1 MIGQATPMP
10 ALRRGTILVVEDEP
24 QVRAML
30 AALLSRAGHTVGQ
43 ATDGQ
48 EAIERVERER
58 WDLIISDMTMPRL
71 DGPGMLDLLRARGD
85 TTPVILVTGRVDS
98 EGLARA
104 RASDAYAVLAKPFEA
119 ARLLAMVAAALE

>member
-1 MIGQATPMP
+1 V
-10 ALRRGTILVVEDEP
+10 RRLLVVDDEA

-30 AALLSRAGHTVGQ
+30 VALLRRAGHTVGQ

-48 EAIERVERER
+48 EVVERSEHEQ

-71 DGPGMLDLLRARGD
+71 DGPSMLQQLRARGVA
-85 TTPVILVTGRVDS
+85 TPVILVTGRVDS